1 MRDKLNR
8 LVEKIQNTS
17 VRLLTWEEQLKAS
30 GLFKDNMQ
38 SNNGEDFNN
47 LASQHTLIQGKAK
60 LEAEKNLNPFI
71 HNMNKALSHLKLITG
86 YSTKLKKNS
95 DLSALSAFVNLN

>member
-60 LEAEKNLNPFI
+60 LEAEKKKKKIVIDVVPTG
-71 HNMNKALSHLKLITG
+71 NMH
-86 YSTKLKKNS
+86 
-95 DLSALSAFVNLN
+95 D